1 METASRVCV
10 AVLFL
15 AGTMPALAT
24 TGTIEFRGAVVV
36 PTVGAAHDV
45 GVPLAADAPSL
56 RRTVEPLDGA
66 GGSPLVDY
74 YIGYMRERGVERDS
88 LRLIT
93 VAYD

>member
-1 METASRVCV
+1 METASRMCA

-24 TGTIEFRGAVVV
+24 TGTIEFRGEIVV
-36 PTVGAAHDV
+36 PTVGAAHDAR
-45 GVPLAADAPSL
+45 VPLAADAPSL
-56 RRTVEPLDGA
+56 QRTVEPLDTVGR
-66 GGSPLVDY
+66 GPLVDY
-74 YIGYMRERGVERDS
+74 YVGYMRERGVERDS